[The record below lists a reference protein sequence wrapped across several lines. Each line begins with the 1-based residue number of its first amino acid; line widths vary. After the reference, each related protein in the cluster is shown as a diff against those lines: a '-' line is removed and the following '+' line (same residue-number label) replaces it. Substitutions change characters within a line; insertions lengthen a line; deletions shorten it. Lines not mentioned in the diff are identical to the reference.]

1 MANIPVGNF
10 GRSTPGQVSPGSA
23 SGDFGQGMARAIQGL
38 GQTISAVGD
47 YREQQKTEM
56 ARAKAVNAGYKHEL
70 FAAETVDE
78 IRKKIGTGELKYQDA
93 ESYYDNKLGAF
104 PREKID
110 GLDDVDNER
119 FDGLF
124 ARNAAR
130 YKQDVSDL
138 ALKAEQD
145 DYKNQFVQGL
155 DTLGKQRQLP
165 GADIDAINA
174 KADVLLVMARKAD
187 IEESQ
192 ANRYVQDF
200 KDASWY
206 QHATEK
212 AMKAEA
218 SDDVA
223 ALQKLQYDL
232 TADDGYYTGKMDTE
246 KRNAVL
252 KGVTFDLDRIRQRQ
266 EMAAARAE
274 VKAER
279 ALMQFDALVSTGATP
294 SQEAIDRARTAVQGT
309 PYAAEFKQRL
319 EFADQ
324 VQEVLKMPI
333 DKQIELAQQVERE
346 AMAGA
351 DNTAQVAQ
359 ARRLASAINANVK
372 TLTTNPLAY
381 IENREGTRFDDLPLD
396 ALSDMSAAPAA
407 ADAIASQLQER
418 SANIAALEKKNGMRI
433 DNALLK
439 PHEADKLATI
449 ISSKEATIEDKQR
462 ILQSLKVATR
472 DTATYKQVLQQLAPK
487 APVMAYAG
495 AVAASEREIEY
506 DAGLFS
512 ASQTF
517 KPEVVASTMLKG
529 ERVINEKSFEIPS
542 LDKFQTEFSSQV
554 GNAYRDRPDALQ
566 ADLQAVRA
574 YYVGAVSERDSPSKD
589 LNTKLM
595 KEAIGVIVGAKYDAG
610 DTTVLAP
617 FGMSESEFSNK
628 LETAWQVESA
638 RIGMD
643 GTPLDVFGLRPVGS
657 GKYAVFA
664 GNKVLPGQNGQPL
677 ILDVGE

>member
-38 GQTISAVGD
+38 GQTISAIGD

-78 IRKKIGTGELKYQDA
+78 IRKKISTGELKYQDA
-93 ESYYDNKLGAF
+93 ESYYDNKLSAF

-110 GLDDVDNER
+110 GLDAVDNER

-130 YKQDVSDL
+130 YKQDVGAL

-165 GADIDAINA
+165 GADMDAINS
-174 KADVLLVMARKAD
+174 KADVLSVMAQKAG
-187 IEESQ
+187 IEQSQ
-192 ANRYVQDF
+192 YTKYIQDF

-206 QHATEK
+206 QHATER

-218 SDDVA
+218 SNDVA
-223 ALQKLQYDL
+223 SLQQLQHDL
-232 TADDGYYTGKMDTE
+232 TADNGYYTAKMDTE

-266 EMAAARAE
+266 EMAAAKVE
-274 VKAER
+274 IKAER

-294 SQEAIDRARTAVQGT
+294 SQEAIERARSAVQGT
-309 PYAAEFKQRL
+309 PFAGEFQQRL

-324 VQEVLKMPI
+324 VQEVLKQPI
-333 DKQIELAQQVERE
+333 DKQLELAQQVERQ
-346 AMAGA
+346 AMESA
-351 DNTAQVAQ
+351 DNPQQVAQ
-359 ARRLASAINANVK
+359 AKRLASAINANVK
-372 TLTTNPLAY
+372 TLTTDPLAY
-381 IENREGTRFDDLPLD
+381 IENREGTKFDDLPLD
-396 ALSDMSAAPAA
+396 ALADMSGAPAA
-407 ADAIASQLQER
+407 AEAIASRLQER
-418 SANIAALEKKNGMRI
+418 AESIAALEKKNGMRI

-439 PHEADKLATI
+439 PHEVDKLTTI
-449 ISSKEATIEDKQR
+449 IASKEATIEEKQR
-462 ILQSLKVATR
+462 VLQSLKAVTG
-472 DTATYKQVLQQLAPK
+472 DTATYKQVLQQIAPK
-487 APVMAYAG
+487 SPVMAYAG
-495 AVAASEREIEY
+495 AVSASARDIEY

-517 KPEVVASTMLKG
+517 KPEAVASTMLKG
-529 ERVINEKSFEIPS
+529 ERVINERSFEIPS
-542 LDKFQTEFSSQV
+542 LDKLQTEFSSQI

-574 YYVGAVSERDSPSKD
+574 YYVGAVSERDSPSKE

-638 RIGMD
+638 RLGMD